1 MPEKTRK
8 APSKAKKTP
17 PAEELKH
24 PVPDDLGEAG
34 KDLWV
39 GIVADLEEG
48 WRFDAR
54 EIALLAEAGRVA
66 DDLAELDAA
75 IDRDGRTVAGSR
87 GQTVIHP
94 GIAEGRQLRALLLR
108 LLSSLEMVDPIAAVR
123 SATPEQARKRKAA
136 AARWS
141 RENRRLN

>member
-1 MPEKTRK
+1 MPEKTGK
-8 APSKAKKTP
+8 APAKAKKAP

-24 PVPDDLGEAG
+24 PVPEDLGEAG
-34 KDLWV
+34 AALWTD
-39 GIVADLEEG
+39 IVADLEEG

-54 EIALLAEAGRVA
+54 EVALLAEAGRVA

-75 IDRDGRTVAGSR
+75 IDRDGRTVPGSR
-87 GQTVIHP
+87 NQVVCHP
-94 GIAEGRQLRALLLR
+94 GLAESRQLRALLLR
-108 LLSSLEMVDPIAAVR
+108 LLSSLEMQDPVAAIR

>member
-8 APSKAKKTP
+8 APSKAKKAP

-24 PVPDDLGEAG
+24 PIPEDLGEAG
-34 KDLWV
+34 AALWTD
-39 GIVADLEEG
+39 IVADLEDG

-54 EIALLAEAGRVA
+54 ELVLLAEAGRVA

-94 GIAEGRQLRALLLR
+94 NLTKKQQLRALLLR
-108 LLSSLEMVDPIAAVR
+108 LISSLELVDPIAAIR
-123 SATPEQARKRKAA
+123 SATPEQAKKRKAA